1 MHVLG
6 CVTVMDAVRWSRAVG
21 IVCAS
26 RDGVVR
32 AVTLSWKPSAMTVK
46 IMTAVKNPIGDELCG

>member
-1 MHVLG
+1 MHVRG

-26 RDGVVR
+26 QDGAGQ
-32 AVTLSWKPSAMTVK
+32 AVMSSWKPSAMTVK
-46 IMTAVKNPIGDELCG
+46 IMTAVKNPIEDELYG

>member
-6 CVTVMDAVRWSRAVG
+6 CVTVMDAVRWSRAAG

-26 RDGVVR
+26 QDGVVR

-46 IMTAVKNPIGDELCG
+46 IMTAVKTPIGDELCG